1 MAEPQKLPIEPT
13 EPPKIRV
20 GADGQPDVGSVA
32 DLLEWFLNF
41 DERTARIRHANSDEL
56 FRWKQADDTAQG
68 VGTYPFENA
77 EARFAV
83 GAIQALGEN
92 KSEQLLNLWITDV
105 LEALGRARE
114 TKQEL
119 EHTFNLIDDIEAT
132 SLAKA
137 EKLTT
142 NTQKRLYLS
151 CCWLEVL
158 CTAEAR
164 FLGYVYQQIY
174 NKPFEPRVPA
184 STEE

>member
-1 MAEPQKLPIEPT
+1 MAEAKQI
-13 EPPKIRV
+13 EPPKLRRTETGELDI
-20 GADGQPDVGSVA
+20 GSLA
-32 DLLEWFLNF
+32 DLLEWFLTY

-56 FRWKQADDTAQG
+56 FQWKQKDDEENG
-68 VGTYPFENA
+68 VGIYPFENA

-92 KSEQLLNLWITDV
+92 NSEPLLKMWITDV

-114 TKQEL
+114 TKTEL
-119 EHTFNLIDDIEAT
+119 EHSFNLNADMEAF

-142 NTQKRLYLS
+142 KTEKRLYLS
-151 CCWLEVL
+151 CCWLEAL

-164 FLGYVYQQIY
+164 FLGYVYQEIY
-174 NKPFEPRVPA
+174 GKPYEPTVG
-184 STEE
+184 